1 MKESPN
7 AIIPPKTLRHLEW
20 ASILRRFSE
29 HCRGDASRARAL
41 SWELTADEVQVRAR
55 LQRVDE
61 ARSLLDQG
69 ASPPIGQP
77 ISISSHLLRASRGGV
92 LDPEALR
99 DVGLSLEAS
108 YRTKRFL
115 KEFDESHLALS
126 DITERLID
134 RQSLAQEI
142 LMAFDPSGELNNNA
156 SGELGQLRQR
166 VDQLHSQLK
175 DQVHT
180 LLSEPSYEGMLQDE
194 FFTIREDRYV
204 LPIRSSHKRHVEGI
218 VHGWSAS
225 GATVFI
231 EPRVVVE
238 ANNRL
243 KMAQGEVNQEIH
255 RILTKLTRELAHIAQ
270 EIELSHEALIDL
282 DLAFAAARLSKELRA
297 TSPIVTPE
305 PILSL
310 KGARHPLL
318 SFAGV
323 EVIPNLI
330 ELGGEGP
337 RVLVITGPNAGGKT
351 VVMKTAGLLV
361 LMAMAGFH
369 IPAEAGSIVPL
380 TPGLFSDM
388 GDEQDLHEGQS
399 TFSGHIV
406 NLRGILHQLRPN
418 SLVLLDEIAIG
429 TDPTQGSALAQALL
443 EYFVD
448 RESLVIVTT
457 HFEALKLLPG
467 DDPRF
472 RNGAVEYDEVHSKPT
487 YRLRYDIP
495 GSSSALHMAKRLGM
509 PSQLIER
516 AQRLTGE
523 QQQRLEKVIVQM
535 EERISAA
542 RHAQRDAEREAQ
554 KLRVLNSSL
563 SIKEKKL
570 TERLKRGLEHERD
583 QALKEARKT
592 RERVR
597 ALRDRLQDR
606 EADVDELLDQEQTLN
621 GEIEELN
628 RAQMRDKLE
637 ASPLDLNLDQLSLGQ
652 RVWVISLD
660 THAELSRL
668 PDNKGR
674 CQVQAGLMSIQ
685 VDVHMLRAQKPETQK
700 KRKTRDEP
708 SPSKFPK
715 NKPRPKQ
722 TLTWDDA
729 PPQTPDNTCDVRG
742 KRGEEAITA
751 LIPFLDALY
760 GRGCASGFIIH
771 GHGTGALKRHI
782 RDWLPSCDYIH
793 AQRPG
798 APREGG
804 DGVTAV
810 LITTEPL

>member
-305 PILSL
+305 PIL
-310 KGARHPLL
+310 
-318 SFAGV
+318 
-323 EVIPNLI
+323 
-330 ELGGEGP
+330 
-337 RVLVITGPNAGGKT
+337 ITGK
-351 VVMKTAGLLV
+351 V
-361 LMAMAGFH
+361 
-369 IPAEAGSIVPL
+369 
-380 TPGLFSDM
+380 
-388 GDEQDLHEGQS
+388 
-399 TFSGHIV
+399 
-406 NLRGILHQLRPN
+406 LRG
-418 SLVLLDEIAIG
+418 
-429 TDPTQGSALAQALL
+429 
-443 EYFVD
+443 
-448 RESLVIVTT
+448 
-457 HFEALKLLPG
+457 
-467 DDPRF
+467 
-472 RNGAVEYDEVHSKPT
+472 
-487 YRLRYDIP
+487 
-495 GSSSALHMAKRLGM
+495 
-509 PSQLIER
+509 
-516 AQRLTGE
+516 
-523 QQQRLEKVIVQM
+523 
-535 EERISAA
+535 
-542 RHAQRDAEREAQ
+542 
-554 KLRVLNSSL
+554 
-563 SIKEKKL
+563 
-570 TERLKRGLEHERD
+570 
-583 QALKEARKT
+583 
-592 RERVR
+592 
-597 ALRDRLQDR
+597 
-606 EADVDELLDQEQTLN
+606 
-621 GEIEELN
+621 
-628 RAQMRDKLE
+628 
-637 ASPLDLNLDQLSLGQ
+637 
-652 RVWVISLD
+652 
-660 THAELSRL
+660 
-668 PDNKGR
+668 
-674 CQVQAGLMSIQ
+674 
-685 VDVHMLRAQKPETQK
+685 
-700 KRKTRDEP
+700 
-708 SPSKFPK
+708 
-715 NKPRPKQ
+715 
-722 TLTWDDA
+722 
-729 PPQTPDNTCDVRG
+729 
-742 KRGEEAITA
+742 
-751 LIPFLDALY
+751 
-760 GRGCASGFIIH
+760 
-771 GHGTGALKRHI
+771 
-782 RDWLPSCDYIH
+782 
-793 AQRPG
+793 
-798 APREGG
+798 
-804 DGVTAV
+804 
-810 LITTEPL
+810 